1 MRQEVR
7 LQQILGVDKRNPQFS
22 LLRNGSAPG
31 MLYVFYGA
39 DLLEIVPEDKSH
51 AQFKLLIVRLYKAG
65 VKANALTETFG
76 VARTTMK
83 RWGDALAS
91 GDAKRLVRALA
102 GPGAPRKLTRE
113 VVAFV
118 ELRFRDIWAQTHY
131 DYSARMRREI
141 QSVFDVEISAETL
154 RPLFN
159 RLKEQ
164 LRAETGEG
172 DAESRGG
179 APSASESKRA
189 SACDS
194 ASDPAGK
201 PVGQDG
207 TKPAACAALAL
218 DRQEDLR
225 SGGVNNRNRSL
236 VFCQDPSHVVFCHHV
251 GVLLFGAALAAL
263 QTCLADAAHIIKQW
277 VAAVLL
283 GAVNVEQT
291 KLLNADALAALLG
304 KHVRSLNLQ
313 REQLDELAGAENLRV
328 LYQFNAE
335 MVGAHQA
342 RDFYYD
348 PHTKQ
353 YAGAAKLLKG
363 WCPKVRRPDKALH
376 MDFIHTAAG
385 EPVFV
390 EHADNFHD
398 VRERFPQTVIQFR
411 QMMGFDDQ
419 THLTFIVDRGLFKM
433 ELFTAARQAHN
444 HIITWEK
451 GYKRGQWDESQVVGN
466 FIMLRSRN
474 AANDLRT
481 YEFRFM
487 DRPWQ
492 KDPSIR
498 QIIIRATNP
507 KGNTIE
513 VSILATDP
521 ERDAESII
529 RLMFKR
535 WLQENDFKY
544 LDTHFGINEIT
555 SYAVLSYR
563 ELTALVHDR
572 ETKSGQFKALQIRKQ
587 EIHGRLGKALVQ
599 QHLGKTASAL
609 RQKKIHDLTRELHD
623 LQTEMA
629 QTQKEVSRL
638 QSLIEQDFGRL
649 DTRRKALMDAVK
661 ILARNLFYQTL
672 QPFRK
677 TYDNYRDDHAVFRNL
692 THAHGWVVFGNKT
705 VEVTLCPTMQY
716 PPQLRR
722 TVNAFL
728 QHLNQS
734 TPLMPDGSAR
744 TIRYRLHQKTST
756 LSAIDSVQFPGIY

>member
-1 MRQEVR
+1 VTQEVG

-22 LLRNGSAPG
+22 LFRNGSAPG

-39 DLLEIVPEDKSH
+39 DLLEVVPEDKGH
-51 AQFKLLIVRLYKAG
+51 PQFKLLIARLYKAG
-65 VKANALTETFG
+65 VKAKALTDTFG

-83 RWGDALAS
+83 RWGDALVS

-141 QSVFDVEISAETL
+141 RSVFDVEISTETL

-164 LRAETGEG
+164 LRTETGDR
-172 DAESRGG
+172 DAEPPGG
-179 APSASESKRA
+179 TPPVPEPKRA
-189 SACDS
+189 NACDS
-194 ASDPAGK
+194 ASDPAGEAL
-201 PVGQDG
+201 GQDG
-207 TKPAACAALAL
+207 TKPAAGAASAL

-236 VFCQDPSHVVFCHHV
+236 VFCQDPSRAVFCHHA
-251 GVLLFGAALAAL
+251 GVLLFGVALAAL
-263 QTCLADAAHIIKQW
+263 QTRLAGAAHIIKQW

-313 REQLDELAGAENLRV
+313 REQLDELAGDENLR
-328 LYQFNAE
+328 LLFQFNAE
-335 MVGAHQA
+335 TVGAHQT

-398 VRERFPQTVIQFR
+398 VRERFPQTITRFR
-411 QMMGFDDQ
+411 QMMGFEDP

-433 ELFTAARQAHN
+433 ELMTAARQAGN

-451 GYKRGQWDESQVVGN
+451 GYKRGHSHEGQVTQEFV
-466 FIMLRSRN
+466 MMRPRN
-474 AANDLRT
+474 SANDLRKYT
-481 YEFRFM
+481 FRFL
-487 DRPWQ
+487 DRPWK
-492 KDPSIR
+492 KDRSIR
-498 QIIIRATNP
+498 QIIVWATNP
-507 KGNTIE
+507 KGKTLE

-521 ERDAESII
+521 QRDAESII

-544 LDTHFGINEIT
+544 LNSHFGINEIT
-555 SYAVLSYR
+555 SYALLAYR
-563 ELTALVHDR
+563 ELTALVEDK
-572 ETKSGQFKALQIRKQ
+572 ETKSGQFKALQLRKQ
-587 EIHGRLGKALVQ
+587 EIQVRLGKALVQ

-609 RQKKIHDLTRELHD
+609 RQKKIQDLTRELHD

-649 DTRRKALMDAVK
+649 DTRRKSLMDAVK

-692 THAHGWVVFGNKT
+692 TRAHGWIAFGNDC
-705 VEVTLCPTMQY
+705 VQVTLYPTMQY
-716 PPQLRR
+716 PSQLRR

-728 QHLNQS
+728 QRVND
-734 TPLMPDGSAR
+734 TPPPMPDGSAR
-744 TIRYRLHQKTST
+744 TVRFRLHPKNEQ
-756 LSAIDSVQFPGIY
+756 IICD

>member
-1 MRQEVR
+1 VAQEVR

-22 LLRNGSAPG
+22 LFRNVSAPG
-31 MLYVFYGA
+31 MVYVFYGA

-51 AQFKLLIVRLYKAG
+51 PQFKLLIARLYKAG
-65 VKANALTETFG
+65 MKAKALTDTFG

-91 GDAKRLVRALA
+91 GDAARLVRALA
-102 GPGAPRKLTRE
+102 GPGSPRKRTPE

-141 QSVFDVEISAETL
+141 HSVFDVEICAETL

-164 LRAETGEG
+164 LRSETGEG
-172 DAESRGG
+172 GAEPPGG
-179 APSASESKRA
+179 APPDFEPKRA

-194 ASDPAGK
+194 ESNPACEAI
-201 PVGQDG
+201 GQTG
-207 TKPAACAALAL
+207 TKRAAGAGSAL
-218 DRQEDLR
+218 DRQEGPR
-225 SGGVNNRNRSL
+225 SGAVNNRNRSL
-236 VFCQDPSHVVFCHHV
+236 VFCQDTSRAMFCHHA

-263 QTCLADAAHIIKQW
+263 QTRLAGAARIIKQW

-291 KLLNADALAALLG
+291 KLLNAEALELLLG

-313 REQLDELAGAENLRV
+313 RQQLDELAGDENMRL
-328 LYQFNAE
+328 LFQFNAE
-335 MVGAHQA
+335 LLGAHQT

-390 EHADNFHD
+390 EYADNFHD
-398 VRERFPQTVIQFR
+398 VRERFPQTITRFR
-411 QMMGFDDQ
+411 RMMGFDNP

-433 ELFTAARQAHN
+433 ELFIAARQAHN

-451 GYKRGQWDESQVVGN
+451 GYKRGQWDESKVAGH
-466 FIMLRSRN
+466 FPMLRPRN
-474 AANDLRT
+474 SANDLQR

-487 DRPWQ
+487 DRSWK
-492 KDPSIR
+492 KDSSIR
-498 QIIIRATNP
+498 QIIVWATNP
-507 KGNTIE
+507 KGKTIE

-521 ERDAESII
+521 QRDAESII

-544 LDTHFGINEIT
+544 LNSHFGINEIT
-555 SYAVLSYR
+555 SYALLAYR
-563 ELTALVHDR
+563 ELTALVEDK
-572 ETKSGQFKALQIRKQ
+572 ETKSGQFKALQLRKQ
-587 EIHGRLGKALVQ
+587 ELQLRLGKALVQ
-599 QHLGKTASAL
+599 QHLGKTASIL
-609 RQKKIHDLTRELHD
+609 RQKKIRDLSRELAD
-623 LQTEMA
+623 VTAEMA

-638 QSLIEQDFGRL
+638 QSLIEQGFGRL

-692 THAHGWVVFGNKT
+692 TRAHGWVVFGNDC
-705 VEVTLCPTMQY
+705 VQVTLYPTMQY
-716 PPQLRR
+716 PSQLRR

-728 QHLNQS
+728 QHLNN
-734 TPLMPDGSAR
+734 TAAPMPDGSER
-744 TIRYRLHQKTST
+744 TVRFQLHRKNEQ
-756 LSAIDSVQFPGIY
+756 IICD